1 MTYASELRYREA
13 VLGATQDSLR
23 ALRIR
28 YIEPRYALA
37 TVRSIET
44 DYRDL

>member
-1 MTYASELRYREA
+1 MSRRRELRNREA
-13 VLGATQDSLR
+13 VLGTTQDSLR
-23 ALRIR
+23 VLRIR
-28 YIEPRYALA
+28 YIEPRHALA